1 MGFKR
6 KNGSWPN
13 GRAPGPDAILP
24 MMNGAANVDAAEIA
38 KFEAAAP
45 RWWDPDG
52 EFRPL
57 HDLNPARLDYIDA
70 RAGLAG
76 RRVLDVGCG
85 GGLLAEGMARRG
97 ARVTGID
104 LAPGALQVAR
114 LHALESGVSVDY
126 RQVAVEDFAATDGGT
141 FDLVTCLEMLE
152 HVPDPASVVRGLAQ
166 LVRPGGDIVCST
178 INRNPKAF
186 ALAIVGAEY
195 LLRLLPTGTH
205 QYARLIR
212 PSELA
217 RWGRDAGLAIT
228 DLAGLA
234 YDPLSRK
241 ARVSADTSV
250 NYLIHLRRPTS
261 DHAA

>member
-1 MGFKR
+1 MHSG
-6 KNGSWPN
+6 
-13 GRAPGPDAILP
+13 
-24 MMNGAANVDAAEIA
+24 ANVDPAEIS
-38 KFEAAAP
+38 KFDTAAP

-57 HDLNPARLDYIDA
+57 HDLNPARLDYIEA

-76 RRVLDVGCG
+76 RRALDVGCG

-104 LAPGALQVAR
+104 LAPATLEVAR
-114 LHALESGVSVDY
+114 LHALEAGIHVEY
-126 RQVAVEDFAATDGGT
+126 REVAVEALAAAEPGA

-152 HVPDPASVVRGLAQ
+152 HVPDPAGVLQAIAR
-166 LVRPGGDIVCST
+166 LVRPGGDVVCST

-195 LLRLLPTGTH
+195 VLRLLPRGTH
-205 QYARLIR
+205 QYSRLIR

-217 RWGRDAGLAIT
+217 RWARAAGLELV
-228 DLAGLA
+228 DLAGLEYNPA
-234 YDPLSRK
+234 TRR

-250 NYLIHLRRPTS
+250 NYLAHFRR
-261 DHAA
+261 AAQA

>member
-1 MGFKR
+1 MQSG
-6 KNGSWPN
+6 
-13 GRAPGPDAILP
+13 L
-24 MMNGAANVDAAEIA
+24 NVDPAEIA
-38 KFEAAAP
+38 KFDAAAP

-57 HDLNPARLDYIDA
+57 HDLNPARLDYIEA

-104 LAPGALQVAR
+104 LAPGALEVAR
-114 LHALESGVSVDY
+114 LHALESGIAVDY
-126 RQVAVEDFAATDGGT
+126 RLIAAESLAEAEPGA

-152 HVPDPASVVRGLAQ
+152 HVPDPPAILAALAR
-166 LVRPGGDIVCST
+166 LVRPGGDVVCST
-178 INRNPKAF
+178 INRNARAF

-195 LLRLLPTGTH
+195 LLRLLPMGTH

-212 PSELA
+212 PSEISRWA
-217 RWGRDAGLAIT
+217 RDGGLEISG
-228 DLAGLA
+228 LAGLE
-234 YDPLSRK
+234 YNPVTRH
-241 ARVSADTSV
+241 ARISTDTSV
-250 NYLIHLRRPTS
+250 NYLVHFRRPTQ
-261 DHAA
+261 ATGT

>member
-1 MGFKR
+1 MQSG
-6 KNGSWPN
+6 
-13 GRAPGPDAILP
+13 L
-24 MMNGAANVDAAEIA
+24 NVDPSEIA
-38 KFEAAAP
+38 KFDAAAP
-45 RWWDPDG
+45 RWWDPEG

-57 HDLNPARLDYIDA
+57 HDLNPARLDYIEA

-104 LAPGALQVAR
+104 LAPGALEVAR
-114 LHALESGVSVDY
+114 LHALESGIAVDY
-126 RQVAVEDFAATDGGT
+126 RQITAESLADAEPAS

-152 HVPDPASVVRGLAQ
+152 HVPDPPAIVAALAR
-166 LVRPGGDIVCST
+166 LVRPSGDVVCST
-178 INRNPKAF
+178 INRNAKAF

-195 LLRLLPTGTH
+195 VLRLLPMGTH

-217 RWGRDAGLAIT
+217 RWARDAGLEIS
-228 DLAGLA
+228 DLAGLDYNPA
-234 YDPLSRK
+234 TRQ
-241 ARVSADTSV
+241 ARVSGDTSV
-250 NYLIHLRRPTS
+250 NYLAHFKRPAP
-261 DHAA
+261 AAGA

>member
-1 MGFKR
+1 MQTGTNFD
-6 KNGSWPN
+6 P
-13 GRAPGPDAILP
+13 
-24 MMNGAANVDAAEIA
+24 AELS
-38 KFEAAAP
+38 KFDSAAP

-57 HDLNPARLDYIDA
+57 HELNPARLDYIDA

-85 GGLLAEGMARRG
+85 GGLLAESMARRG

-104 LAPGALQVAR
+104 LAPGALEVAR
-114 LHALESGVSVDY
+114 LHAMESGITVDY
-126 RQVAVEDFAATDGGT
+126 RLIATETLAESERGAY
-141 FDLVTCLEMLE
+141 DLVTCLEMLE
-152 HVPDPASVVRGLAQ
+152 HVPEPAAILAAICR
-166 LVRPGGDIVCST
+166 LVRPGGDVICST
-178 INRNPKAF
+178 INRNLKSF

-195 LLRLLPTGTH
+195 VLGLLPKGTH

-217 RWGRDAGLAIT
+217 RWAREAGLET
-228 DLAGLA
+228 LDLAGLE
-234 YDPLSRK
+234 YNPVTHS

-250 NYLIHLRRPTS
+250 NYLAHFRRP
-261 DHAA
+261 AARGA

>member
-1 MGFKR
+1 MTR
-6 KNGSWPN
+6 
-13 GRAPGPDAILP
+13 
-24 MMNGAANVDAAEIA
+24 AANVDPAEIS
-38 KFEAAAP
+38 KFDAAAP

-57 HDLNPARLDYIDA
+57 HDLNPARLDYIEA
-70 RAGLAG
+70 RAGLSG

-104 LAPGALQVAR
+104 LAPGALEVAR
-114 LHALESGVSVDY
+114 LHALETGASVEY
-126 RQVAVEDFAATDGGT
+126 RQIAAEALAETDCGA

-152 HVPDPASVVRGLAQ
+152 HVPEPASVVRALAQ
-166 LVRPGGDIVCST
+166 LVRPGGDVICST
-178 INRNPKAF
+178 LNRNARSF

-217 RWGRDAGLAIT
+217 RWARDAGLAVV
-228 DLAGLA
+228 DLAGLD

-241 ARVSADTSV
+241 ARINADTSV
-250 NYLIHLRRPTS
+250 NYLIHFKRPAS
-261 DHAA
+261 ESGA

>member
-1 MGFKR
+1 
-6 KNGSWPN
+6 
-13 GRAPGPDAILP
+13 
-24 MMNGAANVDAAEIA
+24 MNGARNVDPAEIS
-38 KFEAAAP
+38 KFDAAAS

-57 HDLNPARLDYIDA
+57 HDLNPARLDYIEA
-70 RAGLAG
+70 RAGLGG

-104 LAPGALQVAR
+104 LSPGALEVAR
-114 LHALESGVSVDY
+114 LHALEGGVAVDY
-126 RQVAVEDFAATDGGT
+126 RQVAVEELADTDHGT

-152 HVPDPASVVRGLAQ
+152 HVPDPGQVILAIAR
-166 LVRPGGDIVCST
+166 LVRPGGEVVCST

-195 LLRLLPTGTH
+195 LLRLLPAGTH
-205 QYARLIR
+205 QYTRLIK

-217 RWGRDAGLAIT
+217 RWGRDAGLAVA
-228 DLAGLA
+228 DLAGLE
-234 YDPLSRK
+234 YDPMARK

-250 NYLIHLRRPTS
+250 NYLIHLRRPASDTS
-261 DHAA
+261 A